1 MKHIITAALITVL
14 SSCDTNDHVLIETQ
28 SLHDDVIQR
37 DLLNKQTELNILREL
52 YIAQQHGDE
61 DAFVFFTTEYVRV
74 PRLKLTIEQKQH
86 PDYKEWLSDDLI
98 KSGDFMNSKY
108 NFID

>member
-1 MKHIITAALITVL
+1 MLCGCELKDTELINL
-14 SSCDTNDHVLIETQ
+14 HSI
-28 SLHDDVIQR
+28 HDDTIQH

-52 YIAQQHGDE
+52 YVAQQHGDE
-61 DAFVFFTTEYVRV
+61 DAFIFFTTEYVRV

-86 PDYKEWLSDDLI
+86 PEYKEWLSDDLI
-98 KSGDFMNSKY
+98 KSGEFMQAKY